1 MNVRFLFILC
11 CVSVNLVANE
21 SPYKNYSSAD
31 NIVIGVSALA
41 GLTSLY
47 LEHQMNPLTPEHAAR
62 LDRNTVNRFD
72 RPATFLLSPRSAHF
86 SDYGMRAS
94 LLLPLVLMADS
105 RVRQHAGHVGY
116 LYVETMALTGVVTE
130 LTKVTTQRL
139 RPWAFN
145 ENVPLEKK
153 KGKEIKKAFF
163 SGHTSASFAGAVFF
177 AKVFSDF
184 NPDSRWKPVV
194 WSGCLGLASAVGYW
208 RVRAGRHY
216 PTDVI
221 VGALVGGAIAYYVPD
236 LHKAKKSALSMQ
248 TNLERPTMISF
259 RFSF

>member
-31 NIVIGVSALA
+31 NVVIGVSALA

-47 LEHQMNPLTPEHAAR
+47 LEHQMNPLTPEQAAR

-72 RPATFLLSPRSAHF
+72 RPVTFLLSPRSAQF

-94 LLLPLVLMADS
+94 LLLPLVFLADS
-105 RVRQHAGHVGY
+105 RVRRHSGHVGY
-116 LYVETMALTGVVTE
+116 LYFETMAITGVVTE

-184 NPDSRWKPVV
+184 YPDSRWKPVV

-221 VGALVGGAIAYYVPD
+221 AGALFGGVIAYVVPE
-236 LHKAKKSALSMQ
+236 LHKKEGSSLLLSGAGD
-248 TNLERPTMISF
+248 RPMMFSF
-259 RFSF
+259 RIDF